1 MIEGVIVK
9 KLRVMPDERGFLIEL
24 LRSDEEAF
32 KEFGQVYLTTCYPGV
47 VKGWHY
53 HKKQMDNFI
62 CVKGMAKVVLYDN
75 RENSPTYGEVNE
87 FFIGEQNYSR
97 ITIPPMVIHGFK
109 GVSKEMA
116 YIINCPNK
124 LYNYDNPDEYRLP
137 FDSDEIPYNWDIK
150 MGQ

>member
-62 CVKGMAKVVLYDN
+62 CVKGMA
-75 RENSPTYGEVNE
+75 
-87 FFIGEQNYSR
+87 
-97 ITIPPMVIHGFK
+97 
-109 GVSKEMA
+109 
-116 YIINCPNK
+116 
-124 LYNYDNPDEYRLP
+124 
-137 FDSDEIPYNWDIK
+137 
-150 MGQ
+150 